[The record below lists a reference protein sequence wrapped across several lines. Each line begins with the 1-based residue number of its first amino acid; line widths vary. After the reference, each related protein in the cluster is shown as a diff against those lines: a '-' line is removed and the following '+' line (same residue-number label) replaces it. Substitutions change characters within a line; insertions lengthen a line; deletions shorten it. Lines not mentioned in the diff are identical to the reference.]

1 MRKVC
6 FHAFGHENI
15 VGTHKTTL
23 ELTTED
29 YLTSHGDCIVGVR
42 CNQTLQALDAELKA
56 LAQSRGTKI
65 VLRLS
70 AGGLEEKIVG
80 RGSPGLIYSDSVSM
94 VARKS
99 QYECGRT
106 VMIDADKSAS
116 DLSRIFTSKL
126 QNPVT
131 ILNCELMFLRK

>member
-6 FHAFGHENI
+6 FRAYGHENI
-15 VGTHKTTL
+15 IGTHKTTL
-23 ELTTED
+23 ELTTEHH
-29 YLTSHGDCIVGVR
+29 LTSRGDCIVGVR
-42 CNQTLQALDAELKA
+42 CNQTLQELDAEIKA
-56 LAQSRGTKI
+56 LAQSPDTKI

-70 AGGLEEKIVG
+70 AGGLDEKIVG
-80 RGSPGLIYSDSVSM
+80 HGSPGLTYSDSVSM

-116 DLSRIFTSKL
+116 DLSRIFTSML
-126 QNPVT
+126 QNPET
-131 ILNCELMFLRK
+131 IIDCELAYLKK

>member
-1 MRKVC
+1 MEKVC
-6 FHAFGHENI
+6 FRAFGHENI

-29 YLTSHGDCIVGVR
+29 HLTPQGDCIVGVR
-42 CNQTLQALDAELKA
+42 CNQTLQELDAELKA
-56 LAQSRGTKI
+56 LAQSRDTKI
-65 VLRLS
+65 ILRLS
-70 AGGLEEKIVG
+70 AEGFEEKIVG
-80 RGSPGLIYSDSVSM
+80 RGSPGLTYSDSVSM

-126 QNPVT
+126 QNSEI
-131 ILNCELMFLRK
+131 ILNCELMFLKK